1 MQWGWIDVVAVYG
14 FPSFEDDVAVFVGV
28 EGAGFV
34 VVDSLGAGLEDPS
47 PEGVAAGVVA
57 SDPDLSEPPEL
68 SEPDD
73 SVAAPSVDAG
83 LAAPPDRLS
92 VL

>member
-1 MQWGWIDVVAVYG
+1 
-14 FPSFEDDVAVFVGV
+14 
-28 EGAGFV
+28 
-34 VVDSLGAGLEDPS
+34 LEDPS
-47 PEGVAAGVVA
+47 PEGVAAGVA
-57 SDPDLSEPPEL
+57 PSDPDLSELPEL

>member
-1 MQWGWIDVVAVYG
+1 MQWGWIDVRSVYG
-14 FPSFEDDVAVFVGV
+14 FPFFEDDVADFVGV

-34 VVDSLGAGLEDPS
+34 VVDSLDAGLEDPS
-47 PEGVAAGVVA
+47 LEGVAAGVA
-57 SDPDLSEPPEL
+57 PSDPDLSVLPEP
-68 SEPDD
+68 SDPDD